1 MEIDIIYNMNITI
14 KPFLYQLS
22 NKGYMAWEYNPFH
35 NFRITDTKTVT
46 QINSEESSNVEA
58 GSIVD
63 LDTPLLNFDLE
74 HPVTMDIQPSYD
86 GTVNVIFNDNKNVPR
101 LINSRFSTT
110 ELNTYELVDRVG
122 DNDTNIYDQD
132 SFDLDS
138 SLYKRIN
145 SIPTVKFIGVNSS
158 GQLKV
163 GNYNFYFKYSDADGN
178 ETDFVADS
186 RVVAIF
192 K

>member
-1 MEIDIIYNMNITI
+1 MNITI

-63 LDTPLLNFDLE
+63 LDTSLLNFDLE

-110 ELNTYELVDRVG
+110 ELNTYELVDRIG

-138 SLYKRIN
+138 SLYKRIS
-145 SIPTVKFIGVNSS
+145 SIPTVKFIGISSS

-163 GNYNFYFKYSDADGN
+163 GNYNFYFKYCHYS
-178 ETDFVADS
+178 
-186 RVVAIF
+186 
-192 K
+192 